1 MSKNETPSKSTANAG
16 TEAKAPELKPEQQQT
31 DSSSVQKPVTTV
43 SNPTELSKEV
53 MELVLE
59 LRDTVKRIDP
69 KKHTTK
75 TLRRSLSNVRDI
87 LDDIDTIYA
96 KNS

>member
-1 MSKNETPSKSTANAG
+1 MSNKNETPSKSTSNPVAEPKT
-16 TEAKAPELKPEQQQT
+16 TEVKPEQQQT
-31 DSSSVQKPVTTV
+31 DSGSAEKPFASV

-53 MELVLE
+53 VELVME

-87 LDDIDTIYA
+87 LDDIDKYYA
-96 KNS
+96 KD

>member
-1 MSKNETPSKSTANAG
+1 MSNKNETSSKSTANPS
-16 TEAKAPELKPEQQQT
+16 TEVKTSELKPELQQT
-31 DSSSVQKPVTTV
+31 DSGSAEKPTTPA
-43 SNPTELSKEV
+43 SNPSELSKEV
-53 MELVLE
+53 AELVME

-87 LDDIDTIYA
+87 LDDIDNIYS
-96 KNS
+96 KD